1 MTVYFSVGSA
11 ECVCVCGGGLV
22 VVSQVSHLLLL
33 PPALFNRGNPSGGWG
48 REGWAE
54 GGDSRRDCL
63 L

>member
-54 GGDSRRDCL
+54 GGDS
-63 L
+63 